1 MTQDRLKLDFLK
13 AEAESLGF
21 FLCGVTSMSPPEHFP
36 NYQKWISDG
45 LHAGM
50 GYLARPDAIV
60 KRGNPALILPG
71 ARSLISLG
79 IPYFPAHQA
88 PPSPDARTA
97 GRVAGY
103 AWGLDYHDIL
113 PPLLLQLAKRLSQH
127 LNHEITF
134 KVHTDSSPILEREY
148 ACRAGLGWIGKNSC
162 LIHPELGSYF
172 LLAEIL
178 TDLELPPN
186 DHRMED
192 HCGTCQRCIQA
203 CPTGCILPDRTLDA
217 KRCISYLTIENKGEI
232 PLDLQPSVGNWVFGC
247 DICQMVCP
255 WNQRFA
261 SPPTHSTLQQVST
274 LAWVDLERELTLS
287 KQEFDTTYKNRPI
300 SRSRYIGWLRNC
312 IVAAGNL
319 KSEELF
325 SPLRSLLHNNPEPL
339 IRKYAAFALW
349 RSETSQTRSD
359 LQNALEFETDPQV
372 QLTIQTLLDSKSR

>member
-1 MTQDRLKLDFLK
+1 MTYDRLKLEFLE

-21 FLCGVTSMSPPEHFP
+21 FLCGVTPINPPEHFLD
-36 NYQKWISDG
+36 YQDWISKG
-45 LHAGM
+45 LHGGM
-50 GYLARPDAIV
+50 GYLARPDDIA
-60 KRGNPALILPG
+60 KRGNPALLLPG

-88 PPSPDARTA
+88 PSSPNARTT
-97 GRVAGY
+97 GRVAAY
-103 AWGLDYHDIL
+103 AWGVDYHDIL
-113 PPLLLQLAKRLSQH
+113 PPLLLQLVERFSQN
-127 LNHEITF
+127 LDYEFSF
-134 KVHTDSSPILEREY
+134 KVYTDSSPILERGY

-162 LIHPELGSYF
+162 LIHPERGSYF

-178 TDLELPPN
+178 TDMELPPS
-186 DHRMED
+186 DHQMED

-217 KRCISYLTIENKGEI
+217 RRCISYLTIENKGEI

-261 SPPTHSTLQQVST
+261 RPPTHSTLQQVST
-274 LAWVDLERELTLS
+274 LAWVDLVKELSLS
-287 KQEFDTTYKNRPI
+287 RQDFDTTYKNSPI
-300 SRSRYIGWLRNC
+300 SRTRFVGWLRNC

-319 KSEELF
+319 KSEELYA
-325 SPLRSLLHNNPEPL
+325 PLSSLLHNNPEPL
-339 IRKYAAFALW
+339 LRKYAAFAVW
-349 RSETSQTRSD
+349 RFETPKTQSD

-372 QLTIQTLLDSKSR
+372 QLTIQSLLGSKSR